1 MVAGGGRWFF
11 AVSPFTARPVMRIV
25 NFRPEQARARR
36 FRTGQPGR
44 TFGGAMVSTGMGKPE
59 LQVEAPL
66 AS

>member
-1 MVAGGGRWFF
+1 ML
-11 AVSPFTARPVMRIV
+11 IV
-25 NFRPEQARARR
+25 TVRPEQSRARR

>member
-1 MVAGGGRWFF
+1 
-11 AVSPFTARPVMRIV
+11 MRIV